1 MYQIKTNKE
10 TEITIKTQGK
20 EKTFLLYSKEGF
32 DYLSSLWLKLG
43 AQNRLMYEVNWMG
56 VPFIQ
61 LAEDLVMMQELVWK
75 LKPDVIVEC
84 GIGQGGGLIFYS
96 SILELIGKG
105 KVIGIDIDIRLQNRK
120 RIENSSFRNRIDL
133 IEGSSTSQ
141 DVVKQVK
148 EKLGNAETVVVI
160 LDSDHTYKHV
170 LDELNLYHPYVT
182 NNSYLVVMDG
192 GAAHVWDIPRDQSKY
207 KDDHPILA
215 IEEFLKNNNN
225 FEIDHHYNRLGITSS
240 PLGFLKKTNG

>member
-1 MYQIKTNKE
+1 MDQIKTDKD
-10 TEITIKTQGK
+10 TEITIKTKGK
-20 EKTFLLYSKEGF
+20 EKTFSLYSKEGF
-32 DYLSSLWLKLG
+32 DYLSLLWLKLG

-61 LAEDLVMMQELVWK
+61 LAEDLVMMQELVWT

-84 GIGQGGGLIFYS
+84 GIGQGGGILFYS

-105 KVIGIDIDIRLQNRK
+105 KVIGVDIDIRLPNRK
-120 RIENSSFRNRIDL
+120 RIENSSFKNRIEL
-133 IEGSSTSQ
+133 IEGSSISPN
-141 DVVKQVK
+141 VVKQLRR
-148 EKLGNAETVVVI
+148 KLENTESVLII

-170 LDELNLYHPYVT
+170 LAELNLYHSFVT
-182 NNSYLVVMDG
+182 KDSYLVVMDG